1 MTNFSLKYFRHKNSL
16 IFSGFFSNFFL
27 NFLSGFFDFI
37 LSNKCCML
45 QKSGFLTNF
54 NEFFFNFS
62 GTSFRWRTRRT
73 VPPTASKW
81 WKSWPRFLFAAVDGT
96 SSIIRTRKKR
106 PPRNLRHQRPPR
118 PQSRKPRFNPL
129 ILTRKDNPWSLRKFP
144 KVRRTAMRQIRQ
156 YSLHCSLNSLRI
168 SQVRKINKTTVC
180 LHFSQKV
187 SCLYTRYCLYFS

>member
-1 MTNFSLKYFRHKNSL
+1 MRLFLW
-16 IFSGFFSNFFL
+16 FSNTVQKNVL
-27 NFLSGFFDFI
+27 LMRFD
-37 LSNKCCML
+37 
-45 QKSGFLTNF
+45 
-54 NEFFFNFS
+54 EFFFNFS
-62 GTSFRWRTRRT
+62 GTKFRWRTRPT

-168 SQVRKINKTTVC
+168 SQVRKINKPAVC

-187 SCLYTRYCLYFS
+187 SCLYTIYWGYKLFVYISVRISAVCLQ

>member
-1 MTNFSLKYFRHKNSL
+1 
-16 IFSGFFSNFFL
+16 
-27 NFLSGFFDFI
+27 
-37 LSNKCCML
+37 ML
-45 QKSGFLTNF
+45 HVAKKRFLTNF
-54 NEFFFNFS
+54 DGFFFNFS
-62 GTSFRWRTRRT
+62 GTSFRWRTRPT
-73 VPPTASKW
+73 VPPIASKW